1 MFLPLISHENTIFF
15 EKSKQKKSLKTHYFI
30 NYLNWVI
37 YGMDFAIKCNLV
49 YFCTQLINIISW
61 ILNTQKK

>member
-1 MFLPLISHENTIFF
+1 MYLILIKHENTIFF
-15 EKSKQKKSLKTHYFI
+15 EKSKQKNSLKTHYFI

-49 YFCTQLINIISW
+49 YFCAQLINNISW
-61 ILNTQKK
+61 TLNTLTK